1 MNNYIFFHVC
11 SVHAYKEIF
20 MEMYHKSIP
29 LLKNSK
35 KMIVSIV
42 GPGTLEGLPIYE
54 PNVEVIHS
62 SQDISAFEFPTLEL
76 MKKTCLEDDCKVCYL
91 HTRGV
96 THPTCPCAVDHRH
109 YMSYFMLER
118 WETCI
123 EKLDSHDAVGVDY
136 SDWPFKHYS
145 GNFWWSK
152 SSWINK
158 LTRNWKEVPTLDE
171 RHIPEFWLGSLPG
184 GSFCNLWSSGI
195 HPCERHLNRYEPY
208 KYRLE

>member
-11 SVHAYKEIF
+11 SVHAYREIF
-20 MEMYHKSIP
+20 LEMYTKSLP
-29 LLKNSK
+29 LLKNSV

-42 GPGTLEGLPIYE
+42 GPGNLDGLLINE
-54 PNVEVIHS
+54 PNVEIIHS
-62 SQDISAFEFPTLEL
+62 STDITAFEFPTLEL
-76 MKKTCLEDDCKVCYL
+76 MKKICLEDDCKVCYV

-109 YMSYFMLER
+109 YMSYFNLER
-118 WETCI
+118 WETCV
-123 EKLDSHDAVGVDY
+123 EKLDVHDAVGVDY
-136 SDWPFKHYS
+136 SDWPFRHFS

-158 LTRNWKEVPTLDE
+158 LTRNWQEVPTLDE

-184 GSFCNLWSSGI
+184 GNFCNLWSSGI
-195 HPCERHLNRYEPY
+195 HPMQRHLNRYEPFR
-208 KYRLE
+208 YRLE